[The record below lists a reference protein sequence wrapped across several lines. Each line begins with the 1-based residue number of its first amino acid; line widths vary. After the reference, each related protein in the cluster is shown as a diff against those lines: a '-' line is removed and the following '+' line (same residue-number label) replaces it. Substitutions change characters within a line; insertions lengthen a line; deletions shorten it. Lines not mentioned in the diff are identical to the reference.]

1 MTTARKKAKIIQ
13 GFGKHAGNAP
23 VDATFVADRLTVK
36 GPDGRV
42 LVDVQRPRGRPV
54 TTGTTP
60 AKDRKAKERATAT
73 EQGGGRLNINLTPL
87 AAEDLAALQAR
98 WPSMTK
104 TQIVN
109 SALHAYRRGL

>member
-1 MTTARKKAKIIQ
+1 MPTKKQTIQQWTASAMKTAAK
-13 GFGKHAGNAP
+13 
-23 VDATFVADRLTVK
+23 
-36 GPDGRV
+36 
-42 LVDVQRPRGRPV
+42 RGRPV

-87 AAEDLAALQAR
+87 AAGDLAALQAR